1 MADFKV
7 SKGQIQTLLYSGW
20 TTDSSGFF
28 YHEKYKNGKTG
39 LSPSRALM
47 RTGHCFQHTLIEDTG
62 AKFHSIKRNI
72 SKPTSERS
80 KEQIKELVNRL
91 HAVQYA

>member
-1 MADFKV
+1 MSNFKL
-7 SKGQIQTLLYSGW
+7 SRGQIEILLCSGW

-47 RTGHCFQHTLIEDTG
+47 RTSHCFEHTLIQDAG
-62 AKFHSIKRNI
+62 RRGKFHSIKRNI
-72 SKPTSERS
+72 SKPTSERG
-80 KEQIKELVNRL
+80 KEQIKEIVNL
-91 HAVQYA
+91 IYAMG